1 MAFFELRQYRAQPGR
16 RDDLVRWMEDVVIP
30 FQSSKGM
37 VIVGSWVGETEDD
50 LYVWMRRFES
60 EEQRKAQY
68 DAVYKSAEWTEQIS
82 KNTGDFLDREKI
94 VVTRIE
100 ATPRSILR

>member
-1 MAFFELRQYRAQPGR
+1 MPFFELRQYRSQPGK
-16 RDDLVRWMEDVVIP
+16 RDQLVRWMEETVIP

-37 VIVGSWVGETEDD
+37 VIIGSWVGEQEDD

-60 EEQRKAQY
+60 EDQRKALY
-68 DAVYKSAEWTEQIS
+68 DAVYKSAEWTDSIA
-82 KNTGDFLDREKI
+82 TGVTDFLDRDKI

-100 ATPRSILR
+100 ATPTSILR

>member
-1 MAFFELRQYRAQPGR
+1 MAFFELRQYRSMPGR
-16 RDDLVRWMEDVVIP
+16 RDDLVRWMEDTVIP

-68 DAVYKSAEWTEQIS
+68 DAVYKSDEWTNSIAAGA
-82 KNTGDFLDREKI
+82 TDILDREKI
-94 VVTRIE
+94 IVTRIE
-100 ATPRSILR
+100 ATPASILR